1 MRKVSMFLFWG
12 YFYLLVVKVLMQ
24 NLNQQ
29 KNICFKRIILTR
41 ILLTCSVWIPIG
53 ILTMLETLS

>member
-12 YFYLLVVKVLMQ
+12 YFYLLVVKVLMH

-29 KNICFKRIILTR
+29 KNICIKRIILTR

-53 ILTMLETLS
+53 ILTMLETLF